1 MNIPSMS
8 KKYQTKHVKELAN
21 DLQGIN
27 LTSDEDYQKMI
38 LRDEQR
44 EEDTKRFL
52 DSIMFFD
59 EKQNTTKLVLKR
71 IEPDRIFE
79 LENDEESFRKN
90 YRALYNEV
98 NAKRKRDTK
107 LTEKR
112 MKLVEEVEKERQAGG
127 EAQPTFK
134 VYDLQ
139 LKEEFKQNV
148 LYCNDQ
154 PMVVT

>member
-1 MNIPSMS
+1 MS
-8 KKYQTKHVKELAN
+8 KKYQTKHVKELEN
-21 DLQGIN
+21 DLQGLNI
-27 LTSDEDYQKMI
+27 TSDEAYQKMI
-38 LRDEQR
+38 QRDEQR
-44 EEDTKRFL
+44 EEDAKRFF

-59 EKQNTTKLVLKR
+59 EKQSTTKLVLKR

-90 YRALYNEV
+90 YRTLYNEV
-98 NAKRKRDTK
+98 NTKKKRDTK
-107 LTEKR
+107 LTER
-112 MKLVEEVEKERQAGG
+112 RLKLVEEVEKEKQA
-127 EAQPTFK
+127 EAEAKPTFK

-148 LYCNDQ
+148 LYCNDK